1 MSPRSGFS
9 AVVQATVGFHENE
22 VSILFCDPALRP
34 GSIRIHNTPSSHKDG
49 KKMKEDKVDRNIL
62 QNILQSRLEHVISLI
77 YIYMCVC
84 VCNYI

>member
-9 AVVQATVGFHENE
+9 VVVQATVGFHENE

-49 KKMKEDKVDRNIL
+49 KKMKEDI
-62 QNILQSRLEHVISLI
+62 E
-77 YIYMCVC
+77 
-84 VCNYI
+84 